1 MHLFLKV
8 NKKNEFFLLLWHAHQ
23 NIPVKAKVWL
33 SYTVA
38 LEDSLS
44 RPGDYKIGCTLTTGV
59 SQIL

>member
-1 MHLFLKV
+1 M
-8 NKKNEFFLLLWHAHQ
+8 NLLVVEVWHAHK

-33 SYTVA
+33 SYNDA

-44 RPGDYKIGCTLTTGV
+44 RPGDYKMRCTLTTGV